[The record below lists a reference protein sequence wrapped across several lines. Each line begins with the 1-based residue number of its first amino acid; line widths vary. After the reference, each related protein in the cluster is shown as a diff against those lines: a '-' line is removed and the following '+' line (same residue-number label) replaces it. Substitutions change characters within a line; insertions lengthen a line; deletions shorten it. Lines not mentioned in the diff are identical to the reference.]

1 MTLETMCAQQARF
14 IKQQT
19 ELIEHQKR
27 EIARLTHENNRL
39 REENDLDSRYINE
52 IYRKHFEMGG
62 AAMNIELE
70 RIADNGTPIELC
82 YTEIPNGEYYTIVRV
97 RT

>member
-1 MTLETMCAQQARF
+1 MTPETIAAQKDRL
-14 IKQQT
+14 IKQQI
-19 ELIEHQKR
+19 ELIEHQRR
-27 EIARLTHENNRL
+27 EIARLTKEVNRL

-82 YTEIPNGEYYTIVRV
+82 YTEIPNGEYYTIVRM
-97 RT
+97 RR

>member
-19 ELIEHQKR
+19 EMIEHLR
-27 EIARLTHENNRL
+27 GEIERLTTENERLHESL
-39 REENDLDSRYINE
+39 DLDSRYINE

-62 AAMNIELE
+62 AAMNIEHD
-70 RIADNGTPIELC
+70 RIEDNGIPLVLC
-82 YTEIPNGEYYTIVRV
+82 YKEIPNGTYHTIVRV

>member
-19 ELIEHQKR
+19 ELIQHLRDEV
-27 EIARLTHENNRL
+27 ELLTNEVDRL
-39 REENDLDSRYINE
+39 RTENDLDSRYINE

-97 RT
+97 RR

>member
-19 ELIEHQKR
+19 ELIQHLRGEV
-27 EIARLTHENNRL
+27 ERLTTEVDRL
-39 REENDLDSRYINE
+39 RTENDLDSRYINE

-62 AAMNIELE
+62 AAINIELE

-97 RT
+97 RR

>member
-19 ELIEHQKR
+19 ELIEHLR
-27 EIARLTHENNRL
+27 DEIERLTNENERLHESL
-39 REENDLDSRYINE
+39 DLDSRYIHE

-82 YTEIPNGEYYTIVRV
+82 YTEIPNGEYYTIVRM
-97 RT
+97 RR